1 MSIAHESLAI
11 YLLEMSVDLF
21 LRKDMRVL
29 VTGGAGYI
37 GSQTAKALA
46 SSGFEPVVLDNFS
59 TGHRESVKWGP
70 QVEADLADRNAI
82 RQVLATYKVRSVIH
96 FAASAY
102 VGESV
107 DHPRKYFRNNVVNT
121 LNLLEALVDA
131 GIRQVVFSSSCA
143 TYGAPAKI
151 PIVEDQVQIPVNP
164 YGESKRFV
172 ENVLHW
178 FGLAYGLRCIALR
191 FYNAAGADP
200 EGEVGEDHDPE
211 THLIP
216 SAIQAATGQ
225 RRSMELYGTDYPTPD
240 GTAIRDYI
248 HVADLAEAHVLA
260 LQHLST
266 AQPGGMALNLGTG
279 KGHSVRE
286 VIAAVERVGGRPV
299 PVREMARRAGDPPV
313 LIADAGKARR
323 VLGWQPRLSSL
334 ETIVETAW
342 RWHSGIRRRAGSAEL
357 PGSAKLQQFRV
368 IEQRDV
374 PPSRVIGGGPPTGA
388 APLEGPV

>member
-1 MSIAHESLAI
+1 
-11 YLLEMSVDLF
+11 
-21 LRKDMRVL
+21 MRVL

-46 SSGFEPVVLDNFS
+46 GSGFEPVVLDNFS
-59 TGHRESVKWGP
+59 TGHRGSVKWGP
-70 QVEADLADRNAI
+70 HVEADLADRDAV
-82 RQVLATYKVRSVIH
+82 RQVLAAHRVRAAIH

-151 PIVEDQVQIPVNP
+151 PIAEDQLQTPINP

-172 ENVLHW
+172 ESVLHW
-178 FGLAYGLRCIALR
+178 FGLAYRLRWIALR

-216 SAIQAATGQ
+216 NAIQAALGQ

-240 GTAIRDYI
+240 GTAVRDYI
-248 HVADLAEAHVLA
+248 HVADLAQAHVLA
-260 LQHLST
+260 LQYLCT
-266 AQPGGMALNLGTG
+266 AQPEGVALNLGTG

-286 VIAAVERVGGRPV
+286 VIAAVERVSGRRV
-299 PVREMARRAGDPPV
+299 AVRAMARRMGDPPV

-323 VLGWQPRLSSL
+323 LLGWQPRFSSL
-334 ETIVETAW
+334 DTIVETAW
-342 RWHSGIRRRAGSAEL
+342 RWHSDICRRARLAEFHE
-357 PGSAKLQQFRV
+357 FRV
-368 IEQRDV
+368 TQESDSTLRC
-374 PPSRVIGGGPPTGA
+374 GTGAGPLTGA
-388 APLEGPV
+388 APLEERS